1 MGLFKSLKK
10 GFKKIGKGF
19 KSAFK
24 SIGKG
29 IKSAMGKIGKFMNK
43 IGIVGQLALMFTP
56 VGAMMSNMFASIGNV
71 AGSMF
76 SKVVGKAATMTTAG
90 ASATVTAGSG
100 LLGSTSALA
109 RGAGTVLKAA
119 GNFAKAGHAAFKTI
133 TEGMTSFIG
142 EFSKTALKKIPGMET
157 MMPKFLGSDVS
168 DNFFGDNSAWSKV
181 SDTVSN
187 NAGKVLA
194 SFDEQIGHTDKI
206 LTADQANL
214 KTSAEKQVSSAAT
227 GATTGTGPMKEGY
240 KFPTD
245 SAAPAPEFGPLKDG
259 YAGAS
264 VTDQSLLSNPQM
276 SQVGVEA
283 SGAINPITN
292 KPYDVSNTMTTP
304 LTEQVPDSPKGY
316 FSEAFDNAKKKMSQG
331 IEDFKTDP
339 LGTVFGEDP
348 IGKGV
353 DRFSEQVTG
362 NLAQRAVMGTPKAP
376 EITYAHVPEFNM
388 LPVGQYAS
396 ADINDRAMQ
405 IQLSG
410 GQYHMENPYGFG
422 ANDYVRKMAI
432 ATGGTA

>member
-1 MGLFKSLKK
+1 MGLFKSIKK
-10 GFKKIGKGF
+10 GFKKIGKGL
-19 KSAFK
+19 KSHFK

-56 VGAMMSNMFASIGNV
+56 VGAMMSNMFSSIGNV
-71 AGSMF
+71 AGGMF
-76 SKVVGKAATMTTAG
+76 SKVVGKAAVQG
-90 ASATVTAGSG
+90 AAGSG
-100 LLGSTSALA
+100 LLGSSSAIL

-133 TEGMTSFIG
+133 TDGVSSFIG
-142 EFSKTALKKIPGMET
+142 EFSKTALKKIPGMDT
-157 MMPKFLGSDVS
+157 LFPKHLAGGSDT
-168 DNFFGDNSAWSKV
+168 FFSGPDSAWNRVTGEVNK
-181 SDTVSN
+181 
-187 NAGKVLA
+187 NAAKILD
-194 SFDEQIGHTDKI
+194 SFNKQIGN
-206 LTADQANL
+206 ADVVLSSEQANL

-245 SAAPAPEFGPLKDG
+245 SAAPAPEFGPLKEG

-264 VTDQSLLSNPQM
+264 ITDQSLLSNPQM

-304 LTEQVPDSPKGY
+304 LTEQVVDSPKGY
-316 FSEAFDNAKKKMSQG
+316 FSEAFDNAKEKMSQG

-339 LGTVFGEDP
+339 VEALFGKDP
-348 IGKGV
+348 IQKAGN
-353 DRFSEQVTG
+353 RFSEQFTG
-362 NLAQRAVMGTPKAP
+362 NLAQRAAGNTPKAP
-376 EITYAHVPEFNM
+376 QITYAHVPEFNI
-388 LPVGQYAS
+388 LPAGQYAS
-396 ADINDRAMQ
+396 AEINDRALQ

-410 GQYHMENPYGFG
+410 SQYYTENPAGFE
-422 ANDYVRKMAI
+422 AHDYVRRMAI
-432 ATGGTA
+432 ATGGIG

>member
-1 MGLFKSLKK
+1 LLKSLKK

-71 AGSMF
+71 AGGMF
-76 SKVVGKAATMTTAG
+76 SKVVGKAAVQG
-90 ASATVTAGSG
+90 VTAGSG

-168 DNFFGDNSAWSKV
+168 DNFFGENSAWSKV
-181 SDTVSN
+181 TGVVDE
-187 NAGKVLA
+187 NASRILS
-194 SFDEQIGHTDKI
+194 SFNEQIGHTDKI
-206 LTADQANL
+206 LTAGQQDLKLKAEAQQA
-214 KTSAEKQVSSAAT
+214 KAAT
-227 GATTGTGPMKEGY
+227 GATYDVKGMQGVQEIDASGFNQTAFDDISKKGFKGMQEIDASGFNQTALKE
-240 KFPTD
+240 
-245 SAAPAPEFGPLKDG
+245 SAYEA
-259 YAGAS
+259 AGMGIEKAS
-264 VTDQSLLSNPQM
+264 QQSLLSR
-276 SQVGVEA
+276 G
-283 SGAINPITN
+283 
-292 KPYDVSNTMTTP
+292 
-304 LTEQVPDSPKGY
+304 TEYV
-316 FSEAFDNAKKKMSQG
+316 SEAFDNAKEKMYQG
-331 IEDFKTDP
+331 IDDFKADP

-362 NLAQRAVMGTPKAP
+362 NLAQRAVMGKP
-376 EITYAHVPEFNM
+376 EAAQVTYAYVPEFNM
-388 LPVGQYAS
+388 APAGQYAS

-405 IQLSG
+405 VQLSG

>member
-1 MGLFKSLKK
+1 MGFFKSIKK

-71 AGSMF
+71 AGGMF
-76 SKVVGKAATMTTAG
+76 NKIVGKAAVQG
-90 ASATVTAGSG
+90 VSAGSG
-100 LLGSTSALA
+100 LLGGNAIA

-142 EFSKTALKKIPGMET
+142 EFSKTALKKIPGMKT
-157 MMPKFLGSDVS
+157 MMPKFLGSNVS
-168 DNFFGDNSAWSKV
+168 DTFFGKGGAWSKV
-181 SDTVSN
+181 TGVVN
-187 NAGKVLA
+187 ENAGKILA

-206 LTADQANL
+206 LTADQKNL
-214 KTSAEKQVSSAAT
+214 KVKAEAQQAKAAT
-227 GATTGTGPMKEGY
+227 GATYDVKGMQGVQEIDASGFNQTAFDDISKKGFKGMQEIDASGFNQTALKE
-240 KFPTD
+240 
-245 SAAPAPEFGPLKDG
+245 SAYEA
-259 YAGAS
+259 AGMGIEKAS
-264 VTDQSLLSNPQM
+264 QQSLLSR
-276 SQVGVEA
+276 
-283 SGAINPITN
+283 GAD
-292 KPYDVSNTMTTP
+292 YV
-304 LTEQVPDSPKGY
+304 
-316 FSEAFDNAKKKMSQG
+316 SEAFDNAKEKMSQG
-331 IEDFKTDP
+331 IDDFKADP

-376 EITYAHVPEFNM
+376 EITYAYVPEFNM
-388 LPVGQYAS
+388 APAGQYAS

-405 IQLSG
+405 VQLSG

>member
-1 MGLFKSLKK
+1 MGFFKSIKK

-56 VGAMMSNMFASIGNV
+56 VGAMLSNMFSSIGNV
-71 AGSMF
+71 AGGMF
-76 SKVVGKAATMTTAG
+76 SKVTG
-90 ASATVTAGSG
+90 ALSQGGTIAQ
-100 LLGSTSALA
+100 
-109 RGAGTVLKAA
+109 GAGTVLKAA

-133 TEGMTSFIG
+133 TDGVSSFIG
-142 EFSKTALKKIPGMET
+142 EFSKTALKKIPGMKT
-157 MMPKFLGSDVS
+157 MMPDFLGSDVS
-168 DNFFGDNSAWSKV
+168 DTFFGKGGAWDKV
-181 SDTVSN
+181 SGEVTE
-187 NAGKVLA
+187 NAGKILD
-194 SFDEQIGHTDKI
+194 SFNQEIGHTNKM
-206 LTADQANL
+206 LSSEQENL
-214 KTSAEKQVSSAAT
+214 KLKAEAQKAKAAT

-264 VTDQSLLSNPQM
+264 ITDESLLSKPQM

-283 SGAINPITN
+283 SGAINPINN

-316 FSEAFDNAKKKMSQG
+316 FSETFDNAKKTMAQG

-339 LGTVFGEDP
+339 VKALFGEEP
-348 IGKGV
+348 MKKAG
-353 DRFSEQVTG
+353 DRFSEQLTG
-362 NLAQRAVMGTPKAP
+362 NLAQRAAMGTPKAP
-376 EITYAHVPEFNM
+376 EITYAHVPEFNI

-396 ADINDRAMQ
+396 AEINDRAMQ
-405 IQLSG
+405 VQLSG

-422 ANDYVRKMAI
+422 ANDYVQKMAI

>member
-1 MGLFKSLKK
+1 MGFFKSIKK

-56 VGAMMSNMFASIGNV
+56 VGAMMSNMFASIGKV
-71 AGSMF
+71 AGGMF
-76 SKVVGKAATMTTAG
+76 TKVTG
-90 ASATVTAGSG
+90 ALAKGGT
-100 LLGSTSALA
+100 LA

-133 TEGMTSFIG
+133 TEGVSSFIG
-142 EFSKTALKKIPGMET
+142 EFSKTALKKIPGMKT
-157 MMPKFLGSDVS
+157 MMPDFLGSDVS
-168 DNFFGDNSAWSKV
+168 DTFFGEGGAWGKV
-181 SDTVSN
+181 SDEVSK
-187 NAGKVLA
+187 NAGKILD
-194 SFDEQIGHTDKI
+194 SFNKQIGHTDKI

-245 SAAPAPEFGPLKDG
+245 SAAPAPEFGPLKEG

-264 VTDQSLLSNPQM
+264 ITDESLLSKPQM

-316 FSEAFDNAKKKMSQG
+316 FSEAFDNAKKKMAQG

-339 LGTVFGEDP
+339 VEALFGEDP

-376 EITYAHVPEFNM
+376 EITYAYVPEFNM
-388 LPVGQYAS
+388 APAGQYAS
-396 ADINDRAMQ
+396 AEINDRAMQ
-405 IQLSG
+405 VQLSG

>member
-1 MGLFKSLKK
+1 MGFFKSIKK

-71 AGSMF
+71 AGGMF
-76 SKVVGKAATMTTAG
+76 SKVVGKAAVKG
-90 ASATVTAGSG
+90 VAGSG
-100 LLGSTSALA
+100 LLGSSSAIA

-142 EFSKTALKKIPGMET
+142 EFSKTALKKIPGMKT
-157 MMPKFLGSDVS
+157 MMPKFLGSNVS
-168 DNFFGDNSAWSKV
+168 DTFFGKGGAWSKV
-181 SDTVSN
+181 TGVVDE
-187 NAGKVLA
+187 NAGKILA
-194 SFDEQIGHTDKI
+194 SFNEEIGHTDKI
-206 LTADQANL
+206 LTAGQADL
-214 KTSAEKQVSSAAT
+214 KVKAKAQQAKAAT
-227 GATTGTGPMKEGY
+227 GATYDVKGMQGVQEIDASGFNQTAFDDISKKGFKGMQEIDASGFNQTALKE
-240 KFPTD
+240 
-245 SAAPAPEFGPLKDG
+245 SAYEA
-259 YAGAS
+259 AGMGIEKAS
-264 VTDQSLLSNPQM
+264 QQSLLSR
-276 SQVGVEA
+276 
-283 SGAINPITN
+283 GAD
-292 KPYDVSNTMTTP
+292 YV
-304 LTEQVPDSPKGY
+304 
-316 FSEAFDNAKKKMSQG
+316 SEAFDNAKEKMSQG
-331 IEDFKTDP
+331 IDDFKADP

-376 EITYAHVPEFNM
+376 EITYAYVPEFNM
-388 LPVGQYAS
+388 APAGQYAS

-405 IQLSG
+405 VQLSG

>member
-1 MGLFKSLKK
+1 MGFFKSIKK

-56 VGAMMSNMFASIGNV
+56 VGAMMSNMFSSIGNV
-71 AGSMF
+71 AGGMF
-76 SKVVGKAATMTTAG
+76 SKVVGKAATQG
-90 ASATVTAGSG
+90 VAGSG

-168 DNFFGDNSAWSKV
+168 DTFFGKGGAWSKV
-181 SDTVSN
+181 TGVVDE
-187 NAGKVLA
+187 NASKILA

-206 LTADQANL
+206 LTADQKNL
-214 KTSAEKQVSSAAT
+214 KIKAEAQQAKAAT
-227 GATTGTGPMKEGY
+227 GATYDVKGMQGVQEIDASGFNQTAFDDISKKGFKGMQEIDASGFNQTALKE
-240 KFPTD
+240 
-245 SAAPAPEFGPLKDG
+245 SAYEA
-259 YAGAS
+259 AGMGIEKAS
-264 VTDQSLLSNPQM
+264 QQSLLSR
-276 SQVGVEA
+276 G
-283 SGAINPITN
+283 
-292 KPYDVSNTMTTP
+292 
-304 LTEQVPDSPKGY
+304 TEYV
-316 FSEAFDNAKKKMSQG
+316 SEAFDNAKEKLAQG

-339 LGTVFGEDP
+339 VEALFGEDP
-348 IGKGV
+348 LQKAG
-353 DRFSEQVTG
+353 DRFSEQLTG
-362 NLAQRAVMGTPKAP
+362 TAAQRAIMGKTPATEVYYAP
-376 EITYAHVPEFNM
+376 PPPEFNI

-396 ADINDRAMQ
+396 AEMNDRAMQ

-410 GQYHMENPYGFG
+410 GQFYMENPAGYGAHQYINRMAAAVG
-422 ANDYVRKMAI
+422 GRANV
-432 ATGGTA
+432 

>member
-1 MGLFKSLKK
+1 MGFFKSIKK
-10 GFKKIGKGF
+10 GFKKIGKGL
-19 KSAFK
+19 KSHFK

-56 VGAMMSNMFASIGNV
+56 VGAMMSNMFSSIGNV
-71 AGSMF
+71 AGGMF
-76 SKVVGKAATMTTAG
+76 SKVVGKAAVQG
-90 ASATVTAGSG
+90 AAGSG
-100 LLGSTSALA
+100 LLGSSSAIL

-119 GNFAKAGHAAFKTI
+119 GNFAKAGHSAFKTV

-142 EFSKTALKKIPGMET
+142 EFSKTALKKIPGMQE
-157 MMPKFLGSDVS
+157 MMPKFLGEGVS
-168 DNFFGDNSAWSKV
+168 DNFFGDKSAWS
-181 SDTVSN
+181 TVQN
-187 NAGKVLA
+187 QVRENASKILS
-194 SFDEQIGHTDKI
+194 SFNEQIGNVDKI
-206 LTADQANL
+206 INSDQANL
-214 KTSAEKQVSSAAT
+214 KASAEKQISSAAT

-245 SAAPAPEFGPLKDG
+245 SAAPAPEFGPLKEG

-304 LTEQVPDSPKGY
+304 LTEQVPDSPKG
-316 FSEAFDNAKKKMSQG
+316 FFAETFDNAKEKMSQG

-339 LGTVFGEDP
+339 VEALFGKDP
-348 IGKGV
+348 IQKAGN
-353 DRFSEQVTG
+353 RFSEQFTG
-362 NLAQRAVMGTPKAP
+362 NLAQRAAGNTPKAP
-376 EITYAHVPEFNM
+376 QITYAYVPEFNI
-388 LPVGQYAS
+388 LPAGQYSS
-396 ADINDRAMQ
+396 AEINDRALQ

-410 GQYHMENPYGFG
+410 SQYYMENPAGFE
-422 ANDYVRKMAI
+422 AHDYVRRMAI
-432 ATGGTA
+432 ATGGIG

>member
-1 MGLFKSLKK
+1 MGFFKSIKK

-56 VGAMMSNMFASIGNV
+56 VGAMMSNMFSSIGNV
-71 AGSMF
+71 AGGMF
-76 SKVVGKAATMTTAG
+76 SKVVGKAAVQG
-90 ASATVTAGSG
+90 VAGSGAG

-133 TEGMTSFIG
+133 TDGVSSFIG
-142 EFSKTALKKIPGMET
+142 EFSKTALKKIPGMDT
-157 MMPKFLGSDVS
+157 LFPKHLAGGSDT
-168 DNFFGDNSAWSKV
+168 FFSGPDSAWNRVTGEVNK
-181 SDTVSN
+181 
-187 NAGKVLA
+187 NAAKILD
-194 SFDEQIGHTDKI
+194 SFNKQIGNADVV
-206 LTADQANL
+206 LSSDQANL
-214 KTSAEKQVSSAAT
+214 KVSAEKQVSSAAT

-240 KFPTD
+240 KFPTE
-245 SAAPAPEFGPLKDG
+245 AATPEFGPLKEG

-264 VTDQSLLSNPQM
+264 ITDESLLSKPQM

-304 LTEQVPDSPKGY
+304 LTEQVPDSPKGFFAETY
-316 FSEAFDNAKKKMSQG
+316 DNAKTKITQG

-339 LGTVFGEDP
+339 LKTVFGEDP

-376 EITYAHVPEFNM
+376 EITYAYVPEFNM
-388 LPVGQYAS
+388 APAGQYAS

-405 IQLSG
+405 VQLSG